1 MSSKQILN
9 YYIGKEV
16 GRGAFGKV
24 YVGMDNNSDR
34 VAIKEIKN
42 EPRFKDAAIREI
54 QILKQLQYN
63 KLEDNY
69 VINFKEDFVNL
80 GIQYMVFE
88 YMDRN
93 LYHYYKK
100 NDIPYDD
107 VINIFYELT
116 KGLEYIHSQN
126 IIHCDLKPENI
137 MINKDSMKIK
147 IIDFGSAIYYG
158 TEKKHFYIQ
167 SRYYRAP
174 EIVYCIGQ
182 ITCAIDI
189 WSLGCIIYELLF
201 RKPLFPATDKKDLL
215 YLFTTL
221 LGIPNDGAYFI
232 SPEYNKNFVFSVGC
246 NQYARRH
253 TKKVYETVDKEG
265 LLFKLNNEI
274 DIKLEYKEDLMELL
288 QSIITYD
295 YKNRITATKILENGL
310 FYRK

>member
-42 EPRFKDAAIREI
+42 EPRFNDAAIREI
-54 QILKQLQYN
+54 KILKQLQYN

-126 IIHCDLKPENI
+126 IIHCD
-137 MINKDSMKIK
+137 
-147 IIDFGSAIYYG
+147 
-158 TEKKHFYIQ
+158 
-167 SRYYRAP
+167 
-174 EIVYCIGQ
+174 
-182 ITCAIDI
+182 
-189 WSLGCIIYELLF
+189 
-201 RKPLFPATDKKDLL
+201 
-215 YLFTTL
+215 
-221 LGIPNDGAYFI
+221 
-232 SPEYNKNFVFSVGC
+232 
-246 NQYARRH
+246 
-253 TKKVYETVDKEG
+253 
-265 LLFKLNNEI
+265 
-274 DIKLEYKEDLMELL
+274 
-288 QSIITYD
+288 
-295 YKNRITATKILENGL
+295 
-310 FYRK
+310 